1 MNNQELTS
9 EPAFYHS
16 SHALCNVSLS
26 CQVQAHSAH
35 HTIGRWIKETRWWG
49 KETSFRKL
57 VWGRRRWGPQLK
69 AIGDSFPMDE
79 NSKNSRAI
87 KRGGWTLHRPHIFCS
102 RSQETSSTIHVQKRL
117 LGGQR
122 GVMSRDALPRCLFS
136 RIHLGMCT
144 HGKILR
150 YTKHGVWTRQIKI
163 IGQRKP
169 GRNAPYKWFKL
180 LCRCN
185 WGSLEMYSCVY
196 PQVL

>member
-1 MNNQELTS
+1 M
-9 EPAFYHS
+9 
-16 SHALCNVSLS
+16 
-26 CQVQAHSAH
+26 
-35 HTIGRWIKETRWWG
+35 
-49 KETSFRKL
+49 TSFRKL

-87 KRGGWTLHRPHIFCS
+87 KRGGWTLHRPQIFCS
-102 RSQETSSTIHVQKRL
+102 RSQETSSTTHVQKRF

-136 RIHLGMCT
+136 RIHLRMRT

-185 WGSLEMYSCVY
+185 SGSLKVCSCTVY
-196 PQVL
+196 P